1 MIPLFLLRTICQ
13 IHLSRSMGREEQKKP
28 LLDKSPS
35 RSLEGGRTQLE
46 QKAFNW
52 RAPAIILGVIFLENI
67 AYFAVALNLVV
78 YLGTVLRGS
87 TISNAVNVDLWR
99 GTGYLTP
106 VLGAFLADTYL
117 GKYNTVFISLIFY
130 LLGMLTITASAMF
143 LSLQPVTCTVV
154 SCPTTTSFQYFIFFF
169 GLYLISIGTGGIKS
183 VITPF
188 GADQYSDSDYPD
200 QMTKRQSFFVALFVL
215 QNLAILI
222 DGTVVVWIQ
231 ENIAWHIGFGIGSS
245 CIVIATFGF
254 LIGAPIYRV
263 QSPAG
268 SPLKN
273 VVRVFISALK
283 NRNSEMPRDS
293 VLLYEE
299 LEKEDDMG
307 IDNEC
312 QPKLAHTD
320 GLRFLDKAAI
330 ITVEP
335 NSTSSTRTT
344 RWTWCTVSQV
354 EEVKILL
361 RMIPIWLTCVFN
373 SAAMCQTT
381 TTFIQQGNLMNTKV
395 FSLSIP
401 AASFS
406 SLNIIFMLIFI
417 LIHNYIVI
425 PLAKKCTGD
434 PFGLTRLQ
442 RMGIGRFLA
451 IFSMASAAVLETF
464 RISYYKEGKYLS
476 IMYQLPQYL
485 IIACCEA
492 FYGLAQLE
500 FFYED
505 APKSMKSL
513 YNVLLFLATSF
524 GYYVNSVVVTFIGS
538 ITSTGG
544 GAGWL
549 PSDLNKGHLDYYF
562 WLWVGISSVNF
573 VAYVVIS
580 HCYTHKKVVLN

>member
-1 MIPLFLLRTICQ
+1 
-13 IHLSRSMGREEQKKP
+13 MGREEQKKP

-35 RSLEGGRTQLE
+35 CSLEEGATQL
-46 QKAFNW
+46 KLKPFNW

-78 YLGTVLRGS
+78 YLGTV
-87 TISNAVNVDLWR
+87 IHDLWR
-99 GTGYLTP
+99 GTGYLMP

-117 GKYNTVFISLIFY
+117 GKYNVIFISLIFY

-143 LSLQPVTCTVV
+143 PPLQPVTYMVA
-154 SCPTTTSFQYFIFFF
+154 SCPTFQHFIFFL
-169 GLYLISIGTGGIKS
+169 GLYLVSIGTGGIKS

-188 GADQYSDSDYPD
+188 GADQYSNLDCPD
-200 QMTKRQSFFVALFVL
+200 QTTKRQSFFVVLFVL
-215 QNLAILI
+215 SNLAILI

-231 ENIAWHIGFGIGSS
+231 ENIAWYIGFGIGSS
-245 CIVIATFGF
+245 CIVIATLGF
-254 LIGAPIYRV
+254 WIGAPIYTV
-263 QSPAG
+263 QAPSG

-273 VVRVFISALK
+273 VVRVFISAFK
-283 NRNSEMPRDS
+283 KRNLEMPQDS
-293 VLLYEE
+293 ELLYEE
-299 LEKEDDMG
+299 LEKEDDDVG
-307 IDNEC
+307 IDNEW
-312 QPKLAHTD
+312 QDKLAHTD
-320 GLRFLDKAAI
+320 AAI
-330 ITVEP
+330 IINP
-335 NSTSSTRTT
+335 NSVGSSQTP
-344 RWTWCTVSQV
+344 RWVWCTVSQV

-361 RMIPIWLTCVFN
+361 QMIPIWLTCVFN
-373 SAAMCQTT
+373 SASMCQTT

-406 SLNIIFMLIFI
+406 SLNIIFVLIFI
-417 LIHNYIVI
+417 LINNYIII
-425 PLAKKCTGD
+425 PLAKKCTNN
-434 PFGLTRLQ
+434 PLGLTRLQ

-451 IFSMASAAVLETF
+451 IFSMASGALLETF
-464 RISYYKEGKYLS
+464 RISYYKEGKNLS
-476 IMYQLPQYL
+476 IVYQLPQYL

-500 FFYED
+500 FFYEE
-505 APKSMKSL
+505 ASESMKSL

-524 GYYVNSVVVTFIGS
+524 GYYVNSIVVTFIGS
-538 ITSTGG
+538 VTRAGG
-544 GAGWL
+544 RAGWL

-580 HCYTHKKVVLN
+580 PAILWPRSLVIKKLNNPMIELK